1 MRGPSKNVIA
11 MLQSQLFVLVVL
23 LFLQTATDLSFTEG
37 ILNPKEKG
45 QLARAIEVEQR
56 IKVYT
61 AASSRIQQT
70 LRGMAANGDFA
81 GIPASLQVWNT
92 LLSGSLQDIEAN
104 LKTKK
109 KSRALIRY
117 EIQVRKLL
125 TEAQEYKNGIPEE
138 DGETFRSLLAQAD
151 KTRKQF
157 VEIIFKQ

>member
-1 MRGPSKNVIA
+1 VIA
-11 MLQSQLFVLVVL
+11 MLQSQLFALAVL

-45 QLARAIEVEQR
+45 QLARAVNVEQR

-70 LRGMAANGDFA
+70 LHGMAADGDFA
-81 GIPASLQVWNT
+81 RITDSLNLWNT
-92 LLSGSLQDIEAN
+92 MLSGSLQDIEAN

-125 TEAQEYKNGIPEE
+125 TEVQEYKISIPAADE
-138 DGETFRSLLAQAD
+138 ETFKSLLAQAD

-157 VEIIFKQ
+157 VDIIFKQ